1 MEIQTHEYKRVA
13 VLSITGRIDS
23 ATSAEFEAAL
33 QEVIGRGKRNLI
45 LDMSQ
50 VEFLSS
56 SGLRVLVTTL
66 KSLRK
71 SGGELCIA
79 QPSQRARD
87 AIDIAGLDVLFRFFD
102 DRESAIASF

>member
-1 MEIQTHEYKRVA
+1 MEIQSQEYKRVA
-13 VLSITGRIDS
+13 VVTISGRIDS

-33 QEVIGRGKRNLI
+33 QDAIAKGKRNLI

-66 KSLRK
+66 KTLRK
-71 SGGELCIA
+71 TGGDICIA

-87 AIDIAGLDVLFRFFD
+87 AIDIAGLDVLFKSFD
-102 DRESAIASF
+102 DREAAIASF

>member
-1 MEIQTHEYKRVA
+1 MEIQSQEYKRVA
-13 VLSITGRIDS
+13 VVTISGRIDS
-23 ATSAEFEAAL
+23 ATSTEFEAAL
-33 QEVIGRGKRNLI
+33 QDAIAKGKRNLI

-66 KSLRK
+66 KTLRK
-71 SGGELCIA
+71 TGGDICIA

-87 AIDIAGLDVLFRFFD
+87 AIDIAGLDVLFKSFD
-102 DRESAIASF
+102 DREAAIASF

>member
-1 MEIQTHEYKRVA
+1 MEIQTQEYKRVA

-23 ATSAEFEAAL
+23 ATSSEFEAAL
-33 QEVIGRGKRNLI
+33 QEVIGKGKRNLI

-71 SGGELCIA
+71 TGGELCIA
-79 QPSQRARD
+79 QPSQRARA
-87 AIDIAGLDVLFRFFD
+87 AIDIAGLDVLFKFFD

>member
-1 MEIQTHEYKRVA
+1 MEIEIHEYKRVA
-13 VLSITGRIDS
+13 VLAITGRIDS
-23 ATSAEFEAAL
+23 ATSAEFEASL
-33 QEVIGRGKRNLI
+33 QDLMGKGKRHFI

-87 AIDIAGLDVLFRFFD
+87 AIDIAGLDVLFKFYD